1 MPTFLIDAWSTMSKL
16 WDKIVELWN
25 QLLAYIEVW
34 DSSAIVAAI
43 NEMPVPV

>member
-16 WDKIVELWN
+16 WNKIVELWN
-25 QLLAYIEVW
+25 HLVAYIEAW

-43 NEMPVPV
+43 LLVPQ